1 LGAHYRIGKGE
12 RDLSVELRRP
22 PIVGRYTAA
31 ELALAARNSGMPLEA
46 LRYDVTPAG
55 LHYLLVHFD
64 IPPADAASWRLEVG
78 GLVERPLALSPAE
91 LKKMPAKT
99 LRVTMECAGNGRGQM
114 SPRYPSMPWLEEGV
128 STADWTGVPLLALL
142 AQARLKPGA
151 REIVFSG
158 TDRGID
164 RGIEHAF
171 ERSLPVAE
179 AQNADVLVAWAMNG
193 EPLRPQHGAPLRLVV
208 PRWYGMAS
216 VKWLARIEAIDRAFD
231 GVQQALS
238 YHFRSAPGEPGVPC
252 TLMRVN
258 SLMAPPGIPDFYTRR
273 RTMRAGRAEIR
284 GRAWSGEG
292 AIRRVEFA
300 VDGAWCDAVL
310 DAEPAPHAW
319 RGWRAAWD
327 AAPGEHELACRATD
341 AAGNVQPLEPVWDA
355 TGFGNNSVQRVQVS
369 VT

>member
-1 LGAHYRIGKGE
+1 
-12 RDLSVELRRP
+12 LSTEIRRP

-55 LHYLLVHFD
+55 LHYLLIHFD
-64 IPPADAASWRLEVG
+64 IPPADAAGWRLEIG
-78 GLVERPLALSPAE
+78 GLVERPVALSLDSLE
-91 LKKMPAKT
+91 KMPAKT

-128 STADWTGVPLLALL
+128 STAEWTGVPLAALL
-142 AQARLKPGA
+142 AEARLRPGA
-151 REIVFSG
+151 KEIVFSG
-158 TDRGID
+158 ADRGTD

-179 AQNADVLVAWAMNG
+179 ASAEDMLVAWAMNG
-193 EPLRPQHGAPLRLVV
+193 QPLLPQHGAPLRLVV

-216 VKWLARIEAIDRAFD
+216 VKWLARIEAIDRVFD

-238 YHFRSAPGEPGVPC
+238 YHFRSAPGGPGTPC
-252 TLMRVN
+252 RLMRVN
-258 SLMAPPGIPDFYTRR
+258 SLMAPPGNPDFYTRER
-273 RTMRAGRAEIR
+273 RMKPGRMEIR

-300 VDGAWCDAVL
+300 VDGAWR
-310 DAEPAPHAW
+310 DAELDPEQGAYAW
-319 RGWRAAWD
+319 RGWRAEWD

-341 AAGNVQPLEPVWDA
+341 SAGNVQPMEPVWDA
-355 TGFGNNSVQRVQVS
+355 TGFGNNAVQRVQVS
-369 VT
+369 VA